1 MTVSSL
7 LNHPSLTAPRIVSR
21 LISLMIDMSAP
32 IMFEVFFILVDDCI
46 EVTDYAIA
54 RRIFDLPTKLV
65 ESDERT
71 YTEKEVV
78 RY

>member
-1 MTVSSL
+1 
-7 LNHPSLTAPRIVSR
+7 
-21 LISLMIDMSAP
+21 MSAP